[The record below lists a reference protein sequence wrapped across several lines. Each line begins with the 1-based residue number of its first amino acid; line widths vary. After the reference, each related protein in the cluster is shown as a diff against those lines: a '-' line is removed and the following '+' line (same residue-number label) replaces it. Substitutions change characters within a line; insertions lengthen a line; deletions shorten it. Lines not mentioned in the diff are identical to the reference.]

1 MHFCIFL
8 KLVRERRFF
17 YFLFF
22 YFYIGHV
29 INEEGRFYKCG
40 EFTKKY
46 NIHVNYLE
54 YFGCVQAVKTY
65 LKNLKITIKSNRITR
80 SLAKIYTQV
89 KGTKF
94 YYDILL

>member
-1 MHFCIFL
+1 M
-8 KLVRERRFF
+8 
-17 YFLFF
+17 
-22 YFYIGHV
+22 
-29 INEEGRFYKCG
+29 INEEGRFYKYD

-46 NIHVNYLE
+46 NIQVNYLE

-65 LKNLKITIKSNRITR
+65 LKNLKITIESNKMVINRR